1 MAQIFWNIPNTS
13 GPDYEVGLYH
23 GEKSGHVIVYSG
35 TAILRIAFS
44 VTTTASYSFLLG
56 ETLYMIRLTHTEEEW
71 KYNLESAANGQQ
83 FTPLEPSQNEK
94 TFLADAIKIT
104 MVILLALLLL
114 AGYFYFVAG

>member
-23 GEKSGHVIVYSG
+23 GEKSGHVIIYSG
-35 TAILRIAFS
+35 TAILRIAFA

-71 KYNLESAANGQQ
+71 KYMIESAADGQQ
-83 FTPLEPSQNEK
+83 FIPLKPSQNEK
-94 TFLADAIKIT
+94 TFLADAFKIT